1 MTTLAIDLD
10 GTLLHPDNRISE
22 GNRRALLALP
32 PETDIVICS
41 ARPLRAILSLTDS
54 AGLLPVLR
62 AIGAC
67 NGAVIYD
74 CRTQSVLSRA
84 TLSPAVLTA
93 LQNLLTTGWHA
104 FGEDALLCP
113 PGEISEYTI
122 HEAELFGLPIQ
133 TLAADDIFS
142 RTDIIKITLCGEAEA
157 LRQRAENLRPQLPAK
172 VSAFFTDQH
181 YFELVPASVSKGST
195 LQILAERGILRP
207 GTIMAIG
214 DQENDLS
221 LFAASDLRVAMGN
234 AVPALKQA
242 AGYITADCRED
253 GVAAALHHYR
263 AAFRNDT

>member
-54 AGLLPVLR
+54 AGLLPVIR

-84 TLSPAVLTA
+84 TLSPVMLSA

-113 PGEISEYTI
+113 PGKYQNTPFMKLNYSACQYKRSR
-122 HEAELFGLPIQ
+122 Q
-133 TLAADDIFS
+133 TIFS
-142 RTDIIKITLCGEAEA
+142 AGQISLKSPCAEKQKPCGNG
-157 LRQRAENLRPQLPAK
+157 LKSFVRCYRQRSAHSLP
-172 VSAFFTDQH
+172 T
-181 YFELVPASVSKGST
+181 ST
-195 LQILAERGILRP
+195 IL
-207 GTIMAIG
+207 
-214 DQENDLS
+214 NW
-221 LFAASDLRVAMGN
+221 
-234 AVPALKQA
+234 
-242 AGYITADCRED
+242 
-253 GVAAALHHYR
+253 
-263 AAFRNDT
+263 FRHP

>member
-74 CRTQSVLSRA
+74 CRTQSVLSRTA
-84 TLSPAVLTA
+84 LSPDVLSA
-93 LQNLLTTGWHA
+93 LQRLLTTGWHA

-133 TLAADDIFS
+133 TLATDDIFS

-157 LRQRAENLRPQLPAK
+157 LRQRADILRPQLPA
-172 VSAFFTDQH
+172 
-181 YFELVPASVSKGST
+181 
-195 LQILAERGILRP
+195 
-207 GTIMAIG
+207 
-214 DQENDLS
+214 
-221 LFAASDLRVAMGN
+221 
-234 AVPALKQA
+234 
-242 AGYITADCRED
+242 
-253 GVAAALHHYR
+253 
-263 AAFRNDT
+263 